1 MAGGV
6 AEQQETEQPRQVK
19 EFLAAEE
26 NEPPYPVTML
36 QTIAW
41 YERAGCD
48 PARPRRFALLWLLL
62 SSTFGVTNT
71 IVILYTD
78 PSLSPLG
85 RWRPQVPMFLLQASM
100 SWDLLSQYVVLMRN
114 DSVISWWH
122 CSDSQ
127 RAMVGTALQ
136 KRLDDRV
143 LFYAMV
149 AFSTCFY
156 VPFWVSL
163 QKDVS
168 VVSVVL
174 TAGGQ
179 SLMFVWAV
187 WHSYMDA
194 AGFSF
199 AGAFVAQ
206 VQREFENE
214 LLDERKLSFQQ
225 ALVRYAEMGQ
235 MSRSVVSKATSQ
247 ITPWILLML
256 LSSMVAL
263 YDGLLMPWAH
273 PFHGFIVCNLFVMF
287 PGLVLPLVK
296 IGGTFQ
302 AQLLRRLVGCDGVGS
317 ANGSVRKPSISFP
330 RFSYKNDQPRQARD
344 KHTESSKRQALL
356 LQAQL
361 WSAEE
366 RVLFIQHAQVSHVPM
381 TLVGVEINEKMMGF
395 LMAGAASA
403 IAAFWDHSSNR
414 GFEGFAFDRHDA
426 V

>member
-156 VPFWVSL
+156 VPFWISL

-168 VVSVVL
+168 VAPPPSP
-174 TAGGQ
+174 
-179 SLMFVWAV
+179 
-187 WHSYMDA
+187 A
-194 AGFSF
+194 ATRLRLRGR
-199 AGAFVAQ
+199 AQ
-206 VQREFENE
+206 
-214 LLDERKLSFQQ
+214 
-225 ALVRYAEMGQ
+225 
-235 MSRSVVSKATSQ
+235 
-247 ITPWILLML
+247 
-256 LSSMVAL
+256 
-263 YDGLLMPWAH
+263 
-273 PFHGFIVCNLFVMF
+273 
-287 PGLVLPLVK
+287 
-296 IGGTFQ
+296 
-302 AQLLRRLVGCDGVGS
+302 
-317 ANGSVRKPSISFP
+317 
-330 RFSYKNDQPRQARD
+330 
-344 KHTESSKRQALL
+344 
-356 LQAQL
+356 
-361 WSAEE
+361 
-366 RVLFIQHAQVSHVPM
+366 
-381 TLVGVEINEKMMGF
+381 
-395 LMAGAASA
+395 
-403 IAAFWDHSSNR
+403 
-414 GFEGFAFDRHDA
+414 
-426 V
+426 